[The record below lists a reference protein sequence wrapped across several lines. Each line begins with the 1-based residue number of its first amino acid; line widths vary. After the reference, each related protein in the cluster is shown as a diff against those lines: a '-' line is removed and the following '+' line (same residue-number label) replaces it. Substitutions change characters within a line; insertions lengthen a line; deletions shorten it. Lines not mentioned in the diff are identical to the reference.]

1 MSLLGGKV
9 DSKIVTPNFK
19 DMTTRSS
26 EGCKSFK
33 RAVLCNIYSTC
44 TVSDMPWTRGQ
55 VKRGSVKVERIE
67 RGTQRRASLRP
78 TMRTNATDN
87 PLKAGLDGE
96 KKGPLENTKRAQSA
110 QAAQS
115 GAGGAT
121 PSTEPPGSR
130 LPAGRWVRGGGVVRS
145 PRAEGRRK
153 VAAASLT
160 TRLLARTRVH

>member
-1 MSLLGGKV
+1 MRLLGGKV

-87 PLKAGLDGE
+87 LDE
-96 KKGPLENTKRAQSA
+96 ERKGPLENTKRAQSA

-121 PSTEPPGSR
+121 PSKEPRGSR
-130 LPAGRWVRGGGVVRS
+130 LPAGRRS
-145 PRAEGRRK
+145 GEPE
-153 VAAASLT
+153 S
-160 TRLLARTRVH
+160 